1 MEPNYNNV
9 GALIASIAQTNR
21 EIMEVDQSI
30 DNIEAKVTAK
40 TNAIETQV
48 SFNSSLKNDA
58 QRKLAKYQLQQNDA
72 VFLQWSEDL
81 ADQKLEKQTLRN
93 RLEESRALLSA
104 MQTEIRRGI
113 VQQETANLEQ
123 INLR

>member
-1 MEPNYNNV
+1 MEPNYTNV
-9 GALIASIAQTNR
+9 GTLIASIAQINR
-21 EIMEVDQSI
+21 DIMEVDQSI
-30 DNIEAKVTAK
+30 DNIEAKLMAAS
-40 TNAIETQV
+40 NSIETTIAYDKRYT
-48 SFNSSLKNDA
+48 NEN
-58 QRKLAKYQLQQNDA
+58 QRKLARYALQQNDA

>member
-1 MEPNYNNV
+1 M
-9 GALIASIAQTNR
+9 
-21 EIMEVDQSI
+21 VDQSI